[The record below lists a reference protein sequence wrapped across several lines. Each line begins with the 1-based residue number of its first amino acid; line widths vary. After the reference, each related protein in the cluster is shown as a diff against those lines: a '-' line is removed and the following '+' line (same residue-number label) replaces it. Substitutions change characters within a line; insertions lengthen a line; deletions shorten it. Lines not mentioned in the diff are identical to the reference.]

1 MFIFLFIF
9 FRGISEAPENGSE
22 TAEVSN
28 VVRDVL
34 QHSENSSFT
43 QPLKTNPPVSSV
55 ETVSPEPGQVVQLHA

>member
-1 MFIFLFIF
+1 M
-9 FRGISEAPENGSE
+9 
-22 TAEVSN
+22 SN

-55 ETVSPEPGQVVQLHA
+55 ETVSPEPGQVVLSMLSDNFRAE